1 MSAKNKRKGASF
13 ELDVM
18 KWFRSKGVNAER
30 PLSYVVVK
38 RRSAGI
44 EQAWVV
50 QDLQQW
56 LEDKYAN
63 T

>member
-1 MSAKNKRKGASF
+1 MLSAYAYQDKRMIVEAQNYATARGIKPA
-13 ELDVM
+13 
-18 KWFRSKGVNAER
+18 